1 MPTREDAWI
10 LLNKYNKTDSLIKH
24 ALAVEGV
31 MRHFARKFGENEDQW
46 GIIGLI
52 HDLDYEM
59 YPEEHCVKTK
69 EILLENNWPE
79 DLIRA
84 VMSHGYGMVTDV
96 EPQSLMEKTLYT
108 IDELTGLIT
117 AAAYMRPSKS
127 VMDMEVK
134 SVMKK
139 FKTKSFAAG
148 VDRDIIL
155 KGCELLDMDI
165 KEVVSECILGMR
177 AIAPSLGM

>member
-31 MRHFARKFGENEDQW
+31 MRHFARKFGGNEDEW

-59 YPEEHCVKTK
+59 YPEKHCVKTK
-69 EILLENNWPE
+69 EILLENNWP
-79 DLIRA
+79 DHLIRA

-148 VDRDIIL
+148 VDREIIL
-155 KGCELLDMDI
+155 KGCDLLGMDI

-177 AIAPSLGM
+177 AIAPSIGM

>member
-31 MRHFARKFGENEDQW
+31 MHHFARKFGGNEDEW

-59 YPEEHCVKTK
+59 YPEKHCVKTK
-69 EILLENNWPE
+69 EILLENNWP
-79 DLIRA
+79 DHLIRA

-148 VDRDIIL
+148 VDREIIL
-155 KGCELLDMDI
+155 KGCELLGMDI

-177 AIAPSLGM
+177 AIAPSIGM

>member
-31 MRHFARKFGENEDQW
+31 MRHFARKFGENEDEW
-46 GIIGLI
+46 GMIGLI

-69 EILLENNWPE
+69 EILLENNWPD

-148 VDRDIIL
+148 VDREIIL
-155 KGCELLDMDI
+155 KGCELLGMDI

>member
-31 MRHFARKFGENEDQW
+31 MRHFARKFDEDEETW
-46 GIIGLI
+46 GIVGLI

-59 YPEEHCVKTK
+59 YPEEHCAKTK
-69 EILLENNWPE
+69 EILLENNWPDE
-79 DLIRA
+79 LIRA
-84 VMSHGYGMVTDV
+84 VMSHGYGLVTDV
-96 EPQSLMEKTLYT
+96 EPQTLMEKTLYT

-155 KGCELLDMDI
+155 QGCGMLDMDI

>member
-1 MPTREDAWI
+1 MLTREDAWI

-31 MRHFARKFGENEDQW
+31 MRHFARKFDEDEETW
-46 GIIGLI
+46 GIVGLI

-59 YPEEHCVKTK
+59 YPEEHCAKTK
-69 EILLENNWPE
+69 EILLENNWPDE
-79 DLIRA
+79 LIRA
-84 VMSHGYGMVTDV
+84 VMSHGYGLVTDV
-96 EPQSLMEKTLYT
+96 EPQTLMEKTLYT

-127 VMDMEVK
+127 VSDMEVN

-155 KGCELLDMDI
+155 QGCGMLDMDI

>member
-31 MRHFARKFGENEDQW
+31 MRHFARKFDEDEETW
-46 GIIGLI
+46 GIVGLI

-59 YPEEHCVKTK
+59 YPEEHCAKTK
-69 EILLENNWPE
+69 EILLENNWPDE
-79 DLIRA
+79 LIRA
-84 VMSHGYGMVTDV
+84 VMSHGYGLVTDV
-96 EPQSLMEKTLYT
+96 EPQTLMEKTLYT

-127 VMDMEVK
+127 VSDMEVN

-155 KGCELLDMDI
+155 QGCGMLDMDI

>member
-1 MPTREDAWI
+1 
-10 LLNKYNKTDSLIKH
+10 
-24 ALAVEGV
+24 
-31 MRHFARKFGENEDQW
+31 
-46 GIIGLI
+46 
-52 HDLDYEM
+52 M

-69 EILLENNWPE
+69 EILLENNWP
-79 DLIRA
+79 DHLIRA

-148 VDRDIIL
+148 VDREIIL
-155 KGCELLDMDI
+155 KGCDLLGMDI

-177 AIAPSLGM
+177 AIAPSIGM

>member
-1 MPTREDAWI
+1 MPTREEAWN
-10 LLNKYNKTDSLIKH
+10 LLNQYNKTESLIKH
-24 ALAVEGV
+24 ALSVEGV
-31 MRHFARKFGENEDQW
+31 MRHFARKYGEDEERW

-59 YPEEHCVKTK
+59 YPDQHCTKTK
-69 EILLENNWPE
+69 EILEANQWPQ
-79 DLIRA
+79 DLVRA
-84 VMSHGYGMVTDV
+84 VMSHGYGLVTDV
-96 EPQSLMEKTLYT
+96 EPVEQVEKVLYT

-139 FKTKSFAAG
+139 FKTPSFAAG
-148 VDRDIIL
+148 VDREVIL
-155 KGCELLDMDI
+155 KGCDMLDMDI
-165 KEVVSECILGMR
+165 RDVISECILGMR
-177 AIAPSLGM
+177 AIAPAIGM